1 MTMSVYLSKLIT
13 EDNIVFLNTK
23 EMKETVTELSSR
35 AFEMKKINEKSDFLD
50 AILERESLVSTGI
63 GLGIAIPHVKLSGID
78 DFFIVVGINNDGIDW
93 DAIDRMPVSAVFLIG
108 GPDNNQ
114 KKYLQIIAK
123 LMLLVKNSDRREKL
137 LAAKEAIDVVKLFE
151 KF

>member
-1 MTMSVYLSKLIT
+1 MGVDLSKLIT
-13 EDNIVFLNTK
+13 EENIVFLDTK
-23 EMKETVTELSSR
+23 EMQETVTELTDK
-35 AFEMKKINEKSDFLD
+35 AFEMKRIADKSVFLD
-50 AILERESLVSTGI
+50 AVLERESLVSTGI
-63 GLGIAIPHVKLSGID
+63 GLGVALPHVKLPEIEE
-78 DFFIVVGINNDGIDW
+78 FFIVVGINNDGIDW

-123 LMLLVKNSDRREKL
+123 LMLLIKNSDRRAKL
-137 LAAKEAIDVVKLFE
+137 LSAKEAIDVVRLFE